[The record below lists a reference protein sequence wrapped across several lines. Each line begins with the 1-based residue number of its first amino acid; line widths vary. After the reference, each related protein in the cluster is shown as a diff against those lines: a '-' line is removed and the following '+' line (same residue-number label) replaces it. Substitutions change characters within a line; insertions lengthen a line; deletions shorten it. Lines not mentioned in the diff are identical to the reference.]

1 LLGSIAAA
9 LDRAESET
17 RFLRGDIAA
26 GTEDFS
32 EKPGASKAFG
42 KIVAAKTQPPKSLG
56 AWGFGG

>member
-42 KIVAAKTQPPKSLG
+42 KIMAAKT
-56 AWGFGG
+56 

>member
-26 GTEDFS
+26 GT
-32 EKPGASKAFG
+32 PGFFG
-42 KIVAAKTQPPKSLG
+42 ETGCQQGIRSDN
-56 AWGFGG
+56 GGKN